1 MGLQRYST
9 PTVQIIVDP
18 TEVADVWLTFAD
30 TKRTELFT
38 KTKADMIESSDGFI
52 CQLSQS
58 DTALLPEGEMRLVY
72 MQVRVL
78 FKDGSSAATEIE
90 KKTVGQVLKEGIMG
104 D

>member
-30 TKRTELFT
+30 TK
-38 KTKADMIESSDGFI
+38 
-52 CQLSQS
+52 
-58 DTALLPEGEMRLVY
+58 
-72 MQVRVL
+72 
-78 FKDGSSAATEIE
+78 KDGAIH
-90 KKTVGQVLKEGIMG
+90 K